1 MKFDESLLTA
11 YLDGELTEEELAVV
25 ERQLAQSAA
34 HRETLRELTRMQQQ
48 LAALPA
54 ESFSTD
60 VVAEVR
66 RRIAAEHPVSSR
78 AMQESRQATDHGAG
92 AAGKP
97 GADVEA
103 STPSGDRFDAG
114 ASLAWRLWV
123 PLALAAGLLI
133 IVGFVVLRRPVQ
145 VAVSERAERVAEDA
159 SKLQR
164 SDAPGSSSPEPSSPE
179 ASLAQSRESL
189 EEEALAAPEEAPAAE
204 SSTAEPRTGR
214 GNPPADSPAAPRGR
228 SEPAVEE
235 APAGVQPMIQRQR
248 AGGFG
253 GGMGGAGVDAD
264 SQLQRQPDDQAWG
277 FLEDRLPEE
286 TRLYRFYSGG
296 VEVLERRRNLSRDA
310 GGERLSFF
318 DSQADAAAAPLVAF
332 EVPPGEVET
341 MLRWMAEQ
349 VQAEEVA
356 DEVREK
362 SGAGAAAY
370 ARAEPRTP
378 ERPVAVLV
386 EAPAE
391 RIGALL
397 EATRRRIAQRY
408 GGQTVLPKQLE
419 SESSD
424 AFADG
429 VVIILIEPADRE

>member
-11 YLDGELTEEELAVV
+11 YLDGELSEEELAVV

-66 RRIAAEHPVSSR
+66 RRIAAEHPAGPR
-78 AMQESRQATDHGAG
+78 AAQENRQATDHGAG

-97 GADVEA
+97 GADAEA
-103 STPSGDRFDAG
+103 STTSGGRFDAG
-114 ASLAWRLWV
+114 APLAWRLWV

-133 IVGFVVLRRPVQ
+133 MVGFVLLRRPVQ
-145 VAVSERAERVAEDA
+145 LAVSERAERVAEDA

-164 SDAPGSSSPEPSSPE
+164 SDAPSFPEPSSPE
-179 ASLAQSRESL
+179 PSLPQSGESL
-189 EEEALAAPEEAPAAE
+189 EEEALAAPEESSAAE
-204 SSTAEPRTGR
+204 PSAAEPSAAEPRAGR
-214 GNPPADSPAAPRGR
+214 GSPPADSPAAPRDR
-228 SEPAVEE
+228 SEPVAGE
-235 APAGVQPMIQRQR
+235 APAAARPMVQRQR
-248 AGGFG
+248 AGG
-253 GGMGGAGVDAD
+253 
-264 SQLQRQPDDQAWG
+264 
-277 FLEDRLPEE
+277 LEDRLPEE

-408 GGQTVLPKQLE
+408 GGEMVLPKQLQ